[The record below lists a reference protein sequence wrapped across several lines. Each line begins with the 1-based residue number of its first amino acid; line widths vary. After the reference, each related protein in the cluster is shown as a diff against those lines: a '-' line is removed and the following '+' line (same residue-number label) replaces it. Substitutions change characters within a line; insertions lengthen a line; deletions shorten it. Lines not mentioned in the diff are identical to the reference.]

1 MWKPLIY
8 NQSVRSIGKS
18 LGLQLTS
25 EAEDSLMRLSRLI
38 VQSELFVNVDKP
50 THTHAHTHTLK
61 LDLRI
66 LSISK
71 LILLSNGNHTLEIRY
86 VDITLQSQVIRIGY
100 LSKHW
105 KKGKDHE
112 DVKFGDAIDI
122 LASSKE
128 HL

>member
-25 EAEDSLMRLSRLI
+25 EVEDSLMRLSRLI

-50 THTHAHTHTLK
+50 THTHTLK

-86 VDITLQSQVIRIGY
+86 VDITLQSQVIRI
-100 LSKHW
+100 
-105 KKGKDHE
+105 
-112 DVKFGDAIDI
+112 AI
-122 LASSKE
+122 
-128 HL
+128 